1 MKEYLK
7 EKAHQLPLTPGVYL
21 MKDATDTII
30 YVGKAKKLKN
40 RVSSYFI
47 NSNQH
52 SRKTMRLVKQII
64 DFDVLHPDTE
74 LDALLL
80 ECQLIQQYR
89 PRYNRQMNAYEQYSY
104 VSVAVN
110 ERQLEIK
117 LLNIPT
123 KENCFGPYSIRRKLN
138 RLKIILDSIYDLVPT
153 NYWHQTFQKESA
165 IPTELFQQELFDFF
179 HNQGREPIK
188 RIAQQMQEAA
198 EKQAFEK
205 AAKLKE
211 DWLFLTRF
219 ANQTQRISQANQRD
233 WQLMWLPCQK
243 KIKYSLIYQG
253 LVVATRVVTKQTF
266 QKYSPLELA
275 KKIMP
280 KKSPKTIEHYS
291 KQQVDFLN
299 ILYGYISRHPEC
311 HLENLT
317 IEKA

>member
-1 MKEYLK
+1 MWVKPK
-7 EKAHQLPLTPGVYL
+7 
-21 MKDATDTII
+21 I
-30 YVGKAKKLKN
+30 KN

-64 DFDVLHPDTE
+64 DFDVLHTDTE

-153 NYWHQTFQKESA
+153 NYWHQTFQKRVPFRPNYFNKNCSTFSIIKDENQSN
-165 IPTELFQQELFDFF
+165 ELL
-179 HNQGREPIK
+179 NKCKK
-188 RIAQQMQEAA
+188 R
-198 EKQAFEK
+198 
-205 AAKLKE
+205 
-211 DWLFLTRF
+211 
-219 ANQTQRISQANQRD
+219 
-233 WQLMWLPCQK
+233 
-243 KIKYSLIYQG
+243 
-253 LVVATRVVTKQTF
+253 
-266 QKYSPLELA
+266 
-275 KKIMP
+275 
-280 KKSPKTIEHYS
+280 
-291 KQQVDFLN
+291 
-299 ILYGYISRHPEC
+299 
-311 HLENLT
+311 
-317 IEKA
+317 

>member
-1 MKEYLK
+1 MWVKPK
-7 EKAHQLPLTPGVYL
+7 
-21 MKDATDTII
+21 I
-30 YVGKAKKLKN
+30 KN

-64 DFDVLHPDTE
+64 DFDVLHTDTE

-165 IPTELFQQELFDFF
+165 IPTELFQQELFDFSIIKDE
-179 HNQGREPIK
+179 NQSNELLNKCK
-188 RIAQQMQEAA
+188 RLL
-198 EKQAFEK
+198 KTSLRK

-219 ANQTQRISQANQRD
+219 ANQNQRISQANQRD

-243 KIKYSLIYQG
+243 KSN
-253 LVVATRVVTKQTF
+253 
-266 QKYSPLELA
+266 
-275 KKIMP
+275 
-280 KKSPKTIEHYS
+280 TI
-291 KQQVDFLN
+291 
-299 ILYGYISRHPEC
+299 
-311 HLENLT
+311 
-317 IEKA
+317 

>member
-64 DFDVLHPDTE
+64 DFDVLHTDTE

-123 KENCFGPYSIRRKLN
+123 KENCFGPYSIRRKFWIVSTISSQPTIGIKPFKKRVPFRPNYFNKNCSTFSIIKDENQSNELLN
-138 RLKIILDSIYDLVPT
+138 KCKKLLKNKPS
-153 NYWHQTFQKESA
+153 K
-165 IPTELFQQELFDFF
+165 
-179 HNQGREPIK
+179 K
-188 RIAQQMQEAA
+188 RQ
-198 EKQAFEK
+198 
-205 AAKLKE
+205 
-211 DWLFLTRF
+211 
-219 ANQTQRISQANQRD
+219 NS
-233 WQLMWLPCQK
+233 K
-243 KIKYSLIYQG
+243 KIGSFWRALQTKINE
-253 LVVATRVVTKQTF
+253 LVKLTNEIGNWCGYLVR
-266 QKYSPLELA
+266 
-275 KKIMP
+275 
-280 KKSPKTIEHYS
+280 KKSNTI
-291 KQQVDFLN
+291 
-299 ILYGYISRHPEC
+299 
-311 HLENLT
+311 
-317 IEKA
+317 

>member
-1 MKEYLK
+1 MWVKPK
-7 EKAHQLPLTPGVYL
+7 
-21 MKDATDTII
+21 I
-30 YVGKAKKLKN
+30 KN

-64 DFDVLHPDTE
+64 DFDVLHTDTE

-153 NYWHQTFQKESA
+153 NYWHQTFQKRVPFRPNYFNKNCSTFSIIKDENQSN
-165 IPTELFQQELFDFF
+165 ELL
-179 HNQGREPIK
+179 NK
-188 RIAQQMQEAA
+188 C
-198 EKQAFEK
+198 KK
-205 AAKLKE
+205 SLKNKPSKSGKTQRR
-211 DWLFLTRF
+211 LALLTRF
-219 ANQTQRISQANQRD
+219 ANQNQRISQANQRD

-243 KIKYSLIYQG
+243 NQ
-253 LVVATRVVTKQTF
+253 
-266 QKYSPLELA
+266 
-275 KKIMP
+275 
-280 KKSPKTIEHYS
+280 
-291 KQQVDFLN
+291 
-299 ILYGYISRHPEC
+299 ILF
-311 HLENLT
+311 NLPRLGGSNT
-317 IEKA
+317 CCN

>member
-64 DFDVLHPDTE
+64 DFDVLHTDTE

-123 KENCFGPYSIRRKLN
+123 KKNCFGPYSIRRKLN
-138 RLKIILDSIYDLVPT
+138 RL
-153 NYWHQTFQKESA
+153 NNF
-165 IPTELFQQELFDFF
+165 
-179 HNQGREPIK
+179 G
-188 RIAQQMQEAA
+188 
-198 EKQAFEK
+198 
-205 AAKLKE
+205 
-211 DWLFLTRF
+211 
-219 ANQTQRISQANQRD
+219 
-233 WQLMWLPCQK
+233 
-243 KIKYSLIYQG
+243 
-253 LVVATRVVTKQTF
+253 
-266 QKYSPLELA
+266 
-275 KKIMP
+275 
-280 KKSPKTIEHYS
+280 
-291 KQQVDFLN
+291 
-299 ILYGYISRHPEC
+299 
-311 HLENLT
+311 
-317 IEKA
+317 

>member
-1 MKEYLK
+1 MWVKPK
-7 EKAHQLPLTPGVYL
+7 
-21 MKDATDTII
+21 I
-30 YVGKAKKLKN
+30 KN

-64 DFDVLHPDTE
+64 DFDVLHTDTE

-153 NYWHQTFQKESA
+153 NYWHQTFQESA
-165 IPTELFQQELFDFF
+165 IPTELFQQ
-179 HNQGREPIK
+179 NC
-188 RIAQQMQEAA
+188 
-198 EKQAFEK
+198 
-205 AAKLKE
+205 
-211 DWLFLTRF
+211 
-219 ANQTQRISQANQRD
+219 S
-233 WQLMWLPCQK
+233 
-243 KIKYSLIYQG
+243 
-253 LVVATRVVTKQTF
+253 TF
-266 QKYSPLELA
+266 P
-275 KKIMP
+275 
-280 KKSPKTIEHYS
+280 
-291 KQQVDFLN
+291 
-299 ILYGYISRHPEC
+299 
-311 HLENLT
+311 
-317 IEKA
+317 

>member
-64 DFDVLHPDTE
+64 DFDVLHTDTE

-153 NYWHQTFQKESA
+153 NYWHQTNCSTNA
-165 IPTELFQQELFDFF
+165 
-179 HNQGREPIK
+179 R
-188 RIAQQMQEAA
+188 
-198 EKQAFEK
+198 
-205 AAKLKE
+205 
-211 DWLFLTRF
+211 
-219 ANQTQRISQANQRD
+219 S
-233 WQLMWLPCQK
+233 C
-243 KIKYSLIYQG
+243 
-253 LVVATRVVTKQTF
+253 
-266 QKYSPLELA
+266 
-275 KKIMP
+275 
-280 KKSPKTIEHYS
+280 
-291 KQQVDFLN
+291 
-299 ILYGYISRHPEC
+299 
-311 HLENLT
+311 
-317 IEKA
+317 

>member
-1 MKEYLK
+1 MWVKPK
-7 EKAHQLPLTPGVYL
+7 
-21 MKDATDTII
+21 I
-30 YVGKAKKLKN
+30 KN

-64 DFDVLHPDTE
+64 DFDVLHTDTE

-198 EKQAFEK
+198 ENKP
-205 AAKLKE
+205 
-211 DWLFLTRF
+211 
-219 ANQTQRISQANQRD
+219 S
-233 WQLMWLPCQK
+233 K
-243 KIKYSLIYQG
+243 KRQNS
-253 LVVATRVVTKQTF
+253 R
-266 QKYSPLELA
+266 
-275 KKIMP
+275 KIG
-280 KKSPKTIEHYS
+280 S
-291 KQQVDFLN
+291 F
-299 ILYGYISRHPEC
+299 
-311 HLENLT
+311 
-317 IEKA
+317 